1 MQYESA
7 PQGHEYLSGAA
18 PPRSKRQAHKKRRAA
33 PTRQEQAKQAI
44 ELLRVLS
51 KYNN

>member
-1 MQYESA
+1 MQKRSS
-7 PQGHEYLSGAA
+7 PQGHAYTGAA
-18 PPRSKRQAHKKRRAA
+18 PPRRKKRRAA

-51 KYNN
+51 KHN

>member
-1 MQYESA
+1 MQYEST
-7 PQGHEYLSGAA
+7 PQGHEYFSGAA
-18 PPRSKRQAHKKRRAA
+18 PPKKRQAHKRRRAA